1 MLLLAVRRLVKPH
14 QPLVIQITSSYQMVF
29 ELPEALDEGEVFGAR
44 DVLAAE
50 EQTLMFQQ
58 Q

>member
-1 MLLLAVRRLVKPH
+1 MLFLAVRRLVEPH
-14 QPLVIQITSSYQMVF
+14 QPRVIQITSSYRMVF
-29 ELPEALDEGEVFGAR
+29 ELPEALDEGDVFGAR

-50 EQTLMFQQ
+50 AQDLMFQQ